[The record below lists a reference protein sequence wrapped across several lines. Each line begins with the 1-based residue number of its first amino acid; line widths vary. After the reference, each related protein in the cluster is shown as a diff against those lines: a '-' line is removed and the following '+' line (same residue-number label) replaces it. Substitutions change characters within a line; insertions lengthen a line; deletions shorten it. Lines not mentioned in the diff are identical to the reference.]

1 MDFDKLMEIAKEF
14 EHALD
19 MMITANEKIKNI
31 ELKREDFTKEQKG
44 DLYILSNEK
53 HSLSLTNDELEMK
66 IKKAGITIW

>member
-1 MDFDKLMEIAKEF
+1 MNFDKLMEIAKEF

-31 ELKREDFTKEQKG
+31 ELKRENVTKEQMVE
-44 DLYILSNEK
+44 IEK
-53 HSLSLTNDELEMK
+53 KNDELEMK

>member
-31 ELKREDFTKEQKG
+31 ELKREDFTKEQMVE
-44 DLYILSNEK
+44 IEK
-53 HSLSLTNDELEMK
+53 KNDELEMK

>member
-1 MDFDKLMEIAKEF
+1 MDFDKLMEITKEF

-31 ELKREDFTKEQKG
+31 ELKREDFTEEQMVE
-44 DLYILSNEK
+44 IEK
-53 HSLSLTNDELEMK
+53 KNDELEIK

>member
-1 MDFDKLMEIAKEF
+1 MDFDKLMEITKEF

-31 ELKREDFTKEQKG
+31 ELKQEDFTKEQMVE
-44 DLYILSNEK
+44 IEK
-53 HSLSLTNDELEMK
+53 KNDELEIK

>member
-1 MDFDKLMEIAKEF
+1 MKFDEIMEIAKEF

-31 ELKREDFTKEQKG
+31 ELKQEDLTKEQMVE
-44 DLYILSNEK
+44 IEK
-53 HSLSLTNDELEMK
+53 KNNELEIK

>member
-1 MDFDKLMEIAKEF
+1 MDFDKLMEITKEF

-31 ELKREDFTKEQKG
+31 ELKQEDFTKEQM
-44 DLYILSNEK
+44 IEIEK
-53 HSLSLTNDELEMK
+53 KNDELEIK

>member
-1 MDFDKLMEIAKEF
+1 MDFDKLMEITKEF

-31 ELKREDFTKEQKG
+31 ELKREDFTKEQMVK
-44 DLYILSNEK
+44 IENK
-53 HSLSLTNDELEMK
+53 NDELEIK

>member
-31 ELKREDFTKEQKG
+31 ELKQEDFTKEQM
-44 DLYILSNEK
+44 IEIEK
-53 HSLSLTNDELEMK
+53 KNDELEIK
-66 IKKAGITIW
+66 IKKAGVTIW

>member
-19 MMITANEKIKNI
+19 MMITTNEKIKNI
-31 ELKREDFTKEQKG
+31 ELKREDFTKEQMVE
-44 DLYILSNEK
+44 IEK
-53 HSLSLTNDELEMK
+53 KNDELEMK

>member
-1 MDFDKLMEIAKEF
+1 MDFDKLMEITKEF

-31 ELKREDFTKEQKG
+31 ELKQEDFTKEQM
-44 DLYILSNEK
+44 IEIEK
-53 HSLSLTNDELEMK
+53 KNDELEMK